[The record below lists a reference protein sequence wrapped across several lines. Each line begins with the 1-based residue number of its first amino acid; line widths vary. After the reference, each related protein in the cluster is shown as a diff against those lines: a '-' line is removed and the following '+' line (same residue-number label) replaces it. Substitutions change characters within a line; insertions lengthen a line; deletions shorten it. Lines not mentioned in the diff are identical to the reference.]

1 MSEDLQSILE
11 KINRDGI
18 EKARAEAERI
28 LADARKE
35 AEDLK
40 KASAEACERK
50 VAEATQQA
58 EDLVTRGRETL
69 RQAARDVVLSVEAAL
84 GRLFDHLLVENVDA
98 ALANEQTVL
107 SLVTQAIADLS
118 GDVQVKA
125 STKLAAAL
133 KASLAAKKSI
143 TVVTDERA
151 GSGFSVLVDNGRVEH
166 AFTRDVIAAELAKRL
181 RPDLAALLNEN
192 N

>member
-40 KASAEACERK
+40 KAAAEACERK
-50 VAEATQQA
+50 VAESTQQA

-118 GDVQVKA
+118 GDVQIKA

-133 KASLAAKKSI
+133 QASLAAKKSI